1 MKRIISAI
9 LVIVLMLCGIAS
21 AEEMTFQ
28 AFSDQLSDDTLQQL
42 AAFLQSE
49 TVRRLNVSFDLPA
62 GVYIVGDDIPAGSW
76 TITVASKVTAEF
88 IVYNSAEKK
97 NAEYAFPDFD
107 ELLNASYGSDTIG
120 KITLSP
126 GNIVEISGK
135 VHFDPFAGI
144 TLK

>member
-28 AFSDQLSDDTLQQL
+28 AFADQLSDDTLQQL

>member
-9 LVIVLMLCGIAS
+9 LVIMLMLCGIAA
-21 AEEMTFQ
+21 AEETTFQ
-28 AFSDQLSDDTLQQL
+28 DFADQLPDETLQL
-42 AAFLQSE
+42 LSAFLQSE
-49 TVRRLNVSFDLPA
+49 TIRRLNASFDLPA
-62 GVYIVGDDIPAGSW
+62 GVYTVGDDIPAGSW
-76 TITVASKVTAEF
+76 TINVVSKVTAEF

-97 NAEYAFPDFD
+97 NEEYAFPDFD

-135 VHFDPFAGI
+135 VHFEPFAGI